1 MRTLLALSSLLLVL
15 AAAVWVRTFRTDG
28 QESTEADLNTGVL
41 FVGIPEPADAPLEHS
56 LALDADSV
64 DSQPSAPEDV
74 TTAQITNPI
83 EALEADRAAPTEAAF
98 TPEPQPISYKVGEG
112 ESLWG
117 IIQKHYGK
125 VGEPLIKMVAK
136 ANGLNDPS
144 MLRPGMVLVLP
155 PVQKEQP

>member
-74 TTAQITNPI
+74 TTAQITNPC
-83 EALEADRAAPTEAAF
+83 LLYT
-98 TPEPQPISYKVGEG
+98 S
-112 ESLWG
+112 
-117 IIQKHYGK
+117 
-125 VGEPLIKMVAK
+125 
-136 ANGLNDPS
+136 PS
-144 MLRPGMVLVLP
+144 PRD
-155 PVQKEQP
+155 